1 VVAGGDGAGD
11 SGLEGGAG
19 GYGISG
25 LGVGLGVSAITGTVG
40 GFEMLG
46 GS

>member
-1 VVAGGDGAGD
+1 MGI
-11 SGLEGGAG
+11 EGVAG

-25 LGVGLGVSAITGTVG
+25 LGVGRDVSAITGTVG